1 LADPNLVVPDA
12 EVKEGVDFALLL
24 TDETNL
30 AVDAI
35 NNIERIRKQ
44 IEDLIKQK
52 GNEPNSANEV
62 AAAKALDK
70 KLKAVEDLLLQP
82 VAHENDPKA
91 YREPMT
97 IYFHYLHLLGQV
109 GNGAGDM
116 AGNPGFKPADQSKEF
131 HAILKRRLDDA
142 LGKLKTLLDNDVARF
157 NQTTGAQVGVSAK
170 P

>member
-1 LADPNLVVPDA
+1 MASA
-12 EVKEGVDFALLL
+12 
-24 TDETNL
+24 
-30 AVDAI
+30 
-35 NNIERIRKQ
+35 
-44 IEDLIKQK
+44 LIKPVPTPFCRK
-52 GNEPNSANEV
+52 DTHEPNSANEV

-97 IYFHYLHLLGQV
+97 IDFHYLHLLGQV

-116 AGNPGFKPADQSKEF
+116 AGNPGFKPTDQSKEF

-142 LGKLKTLLDNDVARF
+142 LGKLKTLLDNDVACF
-157 NQTTGAQVGVSAK
+157 NQTTGAQVGVSAM